1 MMSQNKFVNREKEL
15 QFLNKLYK
23 NNKSD
28 LFILYGRRRIG
39 KTQLTLEFLK
49 NKKGTYYMCSEEG
62 DLINI
67 KSFQKELSKNIDNE
81 FNTLKIDN
89 WYDLFSIFFK
99 LYTKKE
105 KLIIII
111 DEFPYLIKKNPA
123 IPSIFQKLWDE
134 LLINKNIFLILTG
147 SSVSIMEKK
156 VLNVKSPLYGRRT
169 AQWDLGPIP
178 FKHISSFL
186 PNHNLIDLY
195 KIYFVFGGI
204 PAYLQKLN
212 KGISKINGI
221 PISEKSKINGIPI
234 SNKSKINGISIFG
247 DSFETSVIEQIF
259 TKGNFL
265 NQEGNL
271 LLNYEFSETTN
282 YKLILS
288 AISQGNLK
296 QKEIVDFTH
305 LDYSLVSKYLSV
317 LKNIS
322 IITEEIPVTESKRF
336 KGRLYKIKDNYLQ
349 FWFRYLFS
357 DLSYVESHEPE
368 EIYNFYKTDM
378 DAYFGYKFEDLI
390 KELFTNYELPTKNK
404 YNLFGRVWGKMPL
417 KYIVANNKSTYEIDI
432 VGIDSITKKNILFCE
447 VKWKDNVDASIIA
460 KDLILKSKYIKW
472 GIDNRSEEFIIIAK
486 SYSNKISQVDDVK
499 FTCFDLKDI
508 NTFLK

>member
-1 MMSQNKFVNREKEL
+1 MMINNKFINREKEL
-15 QFLNKLYK
+15 GFLNKLYK

-39 KTQLTLEFLK
+39 KTQLSLEFLK

-62 DLINI
+62 DIINI
-67 KSFQKELSKNIDNE
+67 SNFKKQLSKIVGNE
-81 FNTLKIDN
+81 FNNLRIDN

-123 IPSIFQKLWDE
+123 IPSIFQKIWDE
-134 LLINKNIFLILTG
+134 LLINKNVLLILTG

-169 AQWDLGPIP
+169 AQWDLASIP

-186 PNHNLIDLY
+186 PKYNLIDLC
-195 KIYFVFGGI
+195 KIYFVLGGV
-204 PAYLQKLN
+204 PAYLQKLDTN
-212 KGISKINGI
+212 N
-221 PISEKSKINGIPI
+221 
-234 SNKSKINGISIFG
+234 
-247 DSFETSVIEQIF
+247 SFETNIVEQIF
-259 TKGNFL
+259 TKGNYL

-322 IITEEIPVTESKRF
+322 LIVEEIPITQNKRF

-357 DLSYVESHEPE
+357 DPSYIESHEPQE
-368 EIYNFYKTDM
+368 TYLFYKSSI
-378 DAYFGYKFEDLI
+378 DAYFGYKFEDLV
-390 KELFTNYELPTKNK
+390 KEWFISWELPTKNK
-404 YNLFGRVWGKMPL
+404 YNLFGRIWGKIPFKHIL
-417 KYIVANNKSTYEIDI
+417 ENSKSTYEIDI
-432 VGIDSITKKNILFCE
+432 VGIDSITKKSILFCE
-447 VKWKDNVDASIIA
+447 VKWKDNVDSSRIA
-460 KDLILKSKYIKW
+460 KELILKSKYVKW
-472 GIDNRSEEFIIIAK
+472 GIYERTEEFIIIAK
-486 SYSNKISQVDDVK
+486 SFSNKISQIDNIK
-499 FTCFDLKDI
+499 ITCFDLKDI
-508 NTFLK
+508 NVFLK